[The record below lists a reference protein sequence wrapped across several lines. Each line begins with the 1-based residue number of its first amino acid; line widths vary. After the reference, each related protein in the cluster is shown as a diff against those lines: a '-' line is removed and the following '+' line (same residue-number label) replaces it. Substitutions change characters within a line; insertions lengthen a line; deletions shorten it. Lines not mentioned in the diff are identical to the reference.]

1 MPVPIFGITNKKE
14 YNMRKLVLFI
24 LLLFSCHSFAAEQ
37 QDSVAKSRHRVTLY
51 GDSEE
56 SVSPRQHGL
65 MPCMSFTTIGIEPV
79 RRLTIGVS
87 YIGYLGLYKD
97 SERKTYYQTQGIGG
111 ECGWQLFKAK
121 KDGTFWD
128 KGDEIDLRA
137 RYGHSIGGGDLKFDL
152 YDAAIIY
159 RYMRSIIDLS
169 FGVGYRF
176 INSHSSEVRNHSNV
190 YLGIGI
196 GI

>member
-1 MPVPIFGITNKKE
+1 MPIFGITNKKE

-65 MPCMSFTTIGIEPV
+65 IPCMSFTTIGIEPV

-159 RYMRSIIDLS
+159 RYMRSVIDLS

>member
-1 MPVPIFGITNKKE
+1 MPIFGITNKKE

-159 RYMRSIIDLS
+159 RYMRSVIDLS
-169 FGVGYRF
+169 FDVGYRF

-190 YLGIGI
+190 YLGVGI

>member
-1 MPVPIFGITNKKE
+1 MPIFGITNKKE

-159 RYMRSIIDLS
+159 RYMRSVIDLS